1 MANAGAINHWENL
14 VLELSDEPGVK
25 LGPDGLTVGG
35 NLFAFRD
42 GDELVVDLAAARASD
57 LVNRGMAAHYKHD
70 GERSRDWV
78 SVADES
84 LWSELVREAHEYV
97 GEPPVGGDS

>member
-1 MANAGAINHWENL
+1 MAEANAIEHWENL

-42 GDELVVDLAAARASD
+42 ENDLIVDLAANRASD
-57 LVNRGMAAHYKHD
+57 LVHRGMAASYKHD

-78 SVADES
+78 RVSDQS
-84 LWSELVREAHEYV
+84 LWSELGREAHEYV